1 MNNMLDK
8 LTGWIKLKYYQNY
21 LAKNHKYRLINC
33 FGNAMKMI
41 SKTLHEFL
49 QFSIRSHFNL
59 SHFLLNNASKFIF

>member
-1 MNNMLDK
+1 MNNSLDK

-41 SKTLHEFL
+41 SKT
-49 QFSIRSHFNL
+49 
-59 SHFLLNNASKFIF
+59 